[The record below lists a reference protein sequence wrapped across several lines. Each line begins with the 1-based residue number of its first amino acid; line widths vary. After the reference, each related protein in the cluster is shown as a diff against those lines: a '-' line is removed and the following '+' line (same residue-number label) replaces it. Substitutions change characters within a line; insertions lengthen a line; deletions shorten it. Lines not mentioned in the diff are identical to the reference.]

1 MITKKQ
7 KRVIELLFEGNLD
20 QIEISE
26 QLGIH
31 PTTISRWKRNP
42 DFVEAMRVFTESV
55 IAKSTPKAMSTMVK
69 LLDAR
74 SELVR
79 YNAAKDLLDRA
90 GFMPTVKQDIRA
102 NVGPVQITDDVPIG
116 SDDDG

>member
-7 KRVIELLFEGNLD
+7 KRAIELMFEGNLS
-20 QIEISE
+20 QLAISE
-26 QLGIH
+26 QLKIH
-31 PTTISRWKRNP
+31 PTTLSRWKRDQ
-42 DFVEAMRVFTESV
+42 DFIEAMRVFTDSV
-55 IAKSTPKAMSTMVK
+55 ISRSTPKAMATMLK

-79 YNAAKDLLDRA
+79 FNASKDLLDRA
-90 GFMPTVKQDIRA
+90 GFMPTVKQDLTATI
-102 NVGPVQITDDVPIG
+102 NPVQITDNVPAG

>member
-7 KRVIELLFEGNLD
+7 KMVIELLFEGELS
-20 QIEISE
+20 QLEISE
-26 QLGIH
+26 QLKVH
-31 PTTISRWKRNP
+31 PTTISRWKREP
-42 DFVEAMRVFTESV
+42 EFVEAMRSFTDSV

-79 YNAAKDLLDRA
+79 YNASKDLLDRA
-90 GFMPTVKQDIRA
+90 GFMPTIKQDINT
-102 NVGPVQITDDVPIG
+102 NVGSVQIMDDVPAG
-116 SDDDG
+116 SDDHD